1 MGTKTY
7 TYRLTSSHIDTG
19 DEGIEETGTISVRD
33 DENLPL
39 AILRRIFGEDLV
51 EWSGDEDFEQFF
63 ETASG
68 VQDRSDGYSFSANE
82 WDYVLEVE

>member
-7 TYRLTSSHIDTG
+7 TYHLTSSHIDTG
-19 DEGIEETGTISVRD
+19 DEGAEETGTITVRD

-51 EWSGDEDFEQFF
+51 EWSGDEDFEEWFMPA
-63 ETASG
+63 T
-68 VQDRSDGYSFSANE
+68 DRSEGYSFSANE